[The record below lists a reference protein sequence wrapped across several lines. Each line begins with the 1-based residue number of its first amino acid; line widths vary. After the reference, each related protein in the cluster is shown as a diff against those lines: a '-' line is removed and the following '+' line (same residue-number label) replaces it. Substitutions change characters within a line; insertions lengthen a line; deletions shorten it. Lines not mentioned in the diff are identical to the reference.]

1 MISEISPTFNNPI
14 IRDACE
20 HAETL
25 LIEKMNAAQSIL
37 KDIENAEIFLRNFLQ
52 NSVYPQKEVSVIL
65 NSNEELIWAEYQDTT
80 FSKKYK
86 ILLKS
91 HHSKCSRTIT
101 YLTYKHVNRIPH
113 IEVSISQLI
122 KKVIIESEWTK
133 DYWKDKLDEQM

>member
-20 HAETL
+20 NAENL

-65 NSNEELIWAEYQDTT
+65 NSNEELIWAKYQDTT

-91 HHSKCSRTIT
+91 HHSKCNRTIT
-101 YLTYKHVNRIPH
+101 YLTHKHVNRIPH